1 MNAAE
6 PQVKKGESGPTQT
19 VVEGERWDAKPK
31 LALAVGGAIR
41 IIPVLVGT
49 IAVWIATKALPRP
62 HGWWIAAWWAGLIVL
77 AQGTVWLLNKWFA
90 RLLPMS
96 MLLRLSLAFPDQ
108 APSRVSTALRSG
120 NVEKLN
126 REVQQAVEKGLPV
139 EINEAIRT
147 ALAMV
152 RELNSHDKGT
162 RGHSERVRA
171 YSEVIAEEMGL
182 SVQQR
187 EQVRWGALLHDMGK
201 LTVPSAILNKAGRPT
216 EAEWTILRNHPLEG
230 ARILA
235 PLADWLGDGFHAC
248 DHHHERW
255 DGKGY
260 PYGLGENNIS
270 LTGRIVAVA
279 DAFAVMTMAR
289 SYKKPYPI
297 EVARRELL
305 KGAGSQFDPNV
316 VRAMLA
322 VSVGRINKLAGPV
335 AALANIPLIGPLLGP
350 LAAPLASAAP
360 AIPSAIRAGAAA
372 FMATGAAVAPMA
384 QTPLPWEADP
394 VPAIV
399 ATPTPPTVTTAP
411 DELAFADSEIAAI
424 EAEPTTTI
432 RAQTDIE
439 AQRALRSSNTST
451 TVIFTGSTIAG
462 AVPGTPSSTQAT
474 SERPANDSGSTT
486 VPGLN
491 SAAQASE
498 SGGQSPSTLAPPGQL
513 ISSTTAATPTA
524 PTPTRAPASTTT
536 TTYAFGT
543 KPSGPPTA
551 PPTTSPT
558 TTTTLNPKRTTTTV
572 ATTTPPPV
580 ETTPP
585 IIPATSTTSAPA
597 TKPVPTVAPPI
608 TIGPTKPTT
617 TTLLPPAPTTSPPA
631 DTIPPT
637 TIDPTIPAP
646 GTKPPATTTT
656 ITPPPPPPGS
666 PGVKTTIVPTPYV
679 TVTTFPSS

>member
-1 MNAAE
+1 MNGTE
-6 PQVKKGESGPTQT
+6 PTVKKGESGPTQT

-41 IIPVLVGT
+41 VFPVLIGT

-126 REVQQAVEKGLPV
+126 REVQQAVEKGLPI

-147 ALAMV
+147 ALSLV

-182 SVQQR
+182 TTQQR

-201 LTVPSAILNKAGRPT
+201 LTVPSTILNKAGRPT
-216 EAEWTILRNHPLEG
+216 EDEWTILRNHPLEG

-235 PLADWLGDGFHAC
+235 PLAEWLGDGFHAC

-260 PYGLGENNIS
+260 PYGLAENNIS

-360 AIPSAIRAGAAA
+360 AIPSAVRAGAAA
-372 FMATGAAVAPMA
+372 FMATGAAVSPMA
-384 QTPLPWEADP
+384 HAPLPWEANP
-394 VPAIV
+394 VPAIA
-399 ATPTPPTVTTAP
+399 ATPTAPTVTTVP
-411 DELAFADSEIAAI
+411 DELAFADAGIVAI
-424 EAEPTTTI
+424 EAAPTTTLST
-432 RAQTDIE
+432 QTDTE

-451 TVIFTGSTIAG
+451 TVTFTGSTIAG
-462 AVPGTPSSTQAT
+462 VASSTPLSAQPT
-474 SERPANDSGSTT
+474 SPRPASDYSGSTT
-486 VPGLN
+486 VPSLN
-491 SAAQASE
+491 SAAQISE
-498 SGGQSPSTLAPPGQL
+498 SDGQSSSPAPPIPST
-513 ISSTTAATPTA
+513 TTPTA
-524 PTPTRAPASTTT
+524 TSPGPTPTRAPVSIPT
-536 TTYAFGT
+536 TTYTFGT
-543 KPSGPPTA
+543 KPSS
-551 PPTTSPT
+551 PPTTPSTTSAT
-558 TTTTLNPKRTTTTV
+558 TTTINPKRTTTTV
-572 ATTTPPPV
+572 ATTTPPSA

-585 IIPATSTTSAPA
+585 IIPTTASSAPTNKPIPTLAPPITVAPTKPIASTTAPPVPTTSAPA
-597 TKPVPTVAPPI
+597 DTV
-608 TIGPTKPTT
+608 
-617 TTLLPPAPTTSPPA
+617 
-631 DTIPPT
+631 PPT
-637 TIDPTIPAP
+637 TVDPTIPPP
-646 GTKPPATTTT
+646 GTKPPVTTST
-656 ITPPPPPPGS
+656 ITPPPS
-666 PGVKTTIVPTPYV
+666 SGVKGTVVPEPYDTP
-679 TVTTFPSS
+679 TTFPSS

>member
-1 MNAAE
+1 MSAAE
-6 PQVKKGESGPTQT
+6 AQARNGESGPTQT
-19 VVEGERWDAKPK
+19 VVAGERWDAKPK
-31 LALAVGGAIR
+31 LAFAVGGAIR
-41 IIPVLVGT
+41 IVPVLVGT
-49 IAVWIATKALPRP
+49 VAVWIATKALPRP
-62 HGWWIAAWWAGLIVL
+62 HGWWIAAWWAGLVVL

-90 RLLPMS
+90 KLLPMS

-126 REVQQAVEKGLPV
+126 REVHDAVEKGLPV

-147 ALAMV
+147 ALDMV
-152 RELNSHDKGT
+152 RQLNTHDKGT

-182 SVQQR
+182 NTQQR

-216 EAEWTILRNHPLEG
+216 EEEWAILRNHPAEG

-260 PYGLGENNIS
+260 PYGIAADDIS

-305 KGAGSQFDPNV
+305 RGAGSQFDPNV

-322 VSVGRINKLAGPV
+322 ISVGRINKLAGPV

-350 LAAPLASAAP
+350 LAAPLAAAAP
-360 AIPSAIRAGAAA
+360 SIPSVIKAGAAA
-372 FMATGAAVAPMA
+372 IMATGAAVSPMA
-384 QTPLPWEADP
+384 QAPLPWESNP

-399 ATPTPPTVTTAP
+399 ATPTPATTTVP
-411 DELAFADSEIAAI
+411 EEMAFAASGI
-424 EAEPTTTI
+424 EALPVAPTTTI
-432 RAQTDIE
+432 STQTDIE
-439 AQRALRSSNTST
+439 SLRVPRPST
-451 TVIFTGSTIAG
+451 TVAFTGS
-462 AVPGTPSSTQAT
+462 STA
-474 SERPANDSGSTT
+474 ST
-486 VPGLN
+486 N
-491 SAAQASE
+491 SFAS
-498 SGGQSPSTLAPPGQL
+498 L
-513 ISSTTAATPTA
+513 TA
-524 PTPTRAPASTTT
+524 PTTAPLSASETAGTSSPSSSPVAGQISEPTPRASSTAPTTGTASTSTAPSITQPAPTPPRAPLSTTT
-536 TTYAFGT
+536 TYLFGT
-543 KPSGPPTA
+543 KPPS
-551 PPTTSPT
+551 PTTAPT
-558 TTTTLNPKRTTTTV
+558 TTTTLNPKLTTTTV
-572 ATTTPPPV
+572 PLPVDTTPPIIATTESPVTKPIPTLAPPITISPTKPTTAPTTTTTPPP
-580 ETTPP
+580 
-585 IIPATSTTSAPA
+585 
-597 TKPVPTVAPPI
+597 PV
-608 TIGPTKPTT
+608 
-617 TTLLPPAPTTSPPA
+617 TTSPPA
-631 DTIPPT
+631 DTVPT
-637 TIDPTIPAP
+637 TTLDTS
-646 GTKPPATTTT
+646 TV
-656 ITPPPPPPGS
+656 PPPGS
-666 PGVKTTIVPTPYV
+666 KPPVTTTVPTLPPGGTKFFTPTTY

>member
-6 PQVKKGESGPTQT
+6 PKVTKGESGPTQT

-41 IIPVLVGT
+41 IFPVLVGT

-62 HGWWIAAWWAGLIVL
+62 HGWWIAAWWAGLIVV
-77 AQGTVWLLNKWFA
+77 AQGTVWLLNRWFA

-126 REVQQAVEKGLPV
+126 REVHDAIEKGLPV

-147 ALAMV
+147 ALSMV

-171 YSEVIAEEMGL
+171 YSEVIADEMGL
-182 SVQQR
+182 TAQQR

-216 EAEWTILRNHPLEG
+216 EEEWTILRNHPSEG

-260 PYGLGENNIS
+260 PYGLAGDSIS

-360 AIPSAIRAGAAA
+360 AIPTAIRAGAAA
-372 FMATGAAVAPMA
+372 IIATGAAVAPMA
-384 QTPLPWEADP
+384 QAPLPWEADP

-399 ATPTPPTVTTAP
+399 ATPTPPTATTVP
-411 DELAFADSEIAAI
+411 DELAFADAGIVAI
-424 EAEPTTTI
+424 ETAPTTTI
-432 RAQTDIE
+432 STQTDIE
-439 AQRALRSSNTST
+439 AQRVLRSSKTST
-451 TVIFTGSTIAG
+451 TIAAAVSG
-462 AVPGTPSSTQAT
+462 APSSTQAT
-474 SERPANDSGSTT
+474 SARPATDYSGSTT
-486 VPGLN
+486 IPGLN
-491 SAAQASE
+491 LAAPISE
-498 SGGQSPSTLAPPGQL
+498 SGGQSPSPLTPPERSIPSTTTPASPPG
-513 ISSTTAATPTA
+513 
-524 PTPTRAPASTTT
+524 PTPTRAPVSTTT

-543 KPSGPPTA
+543 KPSS
-551 PPTTSPT
+551 PPTTPSTTSAT
-558 TTTTLNPKRTTTTV
+558 TTINPKQTTTTV
-572 ATTTPPPV
+572 ATTTPPSV

-585 IIPATSTTSAPA
+585 IIPTTATTSAPA
-597 TKPVPTVAPPI
+597 TKPTPTVAPPI
-608 TIGPTKPTT
+608 TIAPTKPTT
-617 TTLLPPAPTTSPPA
+617 TTTPPPVPTTSPA
-631 DTIPPT
+631 AETTPPT
-637 TIDPTIPAP
+637 TVDPTIPAP

-656 ITPPPPPPGS
+656 PPPS
-666 PGVKTTIVPTPYV
+666 GVKTTVVPTPYV